1 MIVSVI
7 RDLGFVQWDPVDVV
21 APSHLITLW
30 SRVGKFRMSDLDRLL
45 WDDKKLFEHWS
56 HAASI
61 VLTEDYPLFYSLMK
75 RYPESLSKSWG
86 GWKARARKWLAE
98 NKGLR
103 KKILNELGKGPLRL
117 SEFEDHARG
126 KRSADGWTSG
136 SDVSTALFHM
146 QMSGDVMVV
155 GHEGRQNIWG
165 LSETFLPS
173 WVARNELPE
182 QEVER
187 EGAERT
193 IRALGT
199 ASPSEINRYFLRGR
213 YLDLKKALERL
224 QEESTVHRV
233 QVTGLG
239 GERYIHDRDV
249 QLLESM
255 NSRVWQP
262 RMSLLAPFDN
272 LLAVREGTSRLFGFD
287 YVHENFLPKNKRK
300 FGTYVLPILWGDRFI
315 GRVDPKMDRENERLV
330 VNSIHAE
337 PGAPKDKEVAL
348 KIRGTIENLAEFL
361 GAKEVEYT
369 ARVPK
374 AWRNSLR

>member
-233 QVTGLG
+233 HVTGLG

-348 KIRGTIENLAEFL
+348 KIRETIENLAEFL

-374 AWRNSLR
+374 HWRNSLR